1 MAQARSGGGSGR
13 RGRPAGN
20 RDEGG
25 EALRALV
32 GAGPSKVGTSAAMRA
47 RDASRPDDEDL
58 AAAEALPPPRV
69 GPPVTTQSRPRDA
82 APTPPPAPADDQPP
96 GNGGNGGNEPSSS

>member
-13 RGRPAGN
+13 RGRPSGN

-69 GPPVTTQSRPRDA
+69 GPPVTTQSRPREVSD
-82 APTPPPAPADDQPP
+82 APTDQPSDHP
-96 GNGGNGGNEPSSS
+96 AVGQPVGGGSEPSSS